1 MVVACHKHDLQAA
14 RAFGMRTA
22 FVPRPLEFGRGAN
35 PDIAPEPWIDL
46 YAEDFLALPHALG
59 A

>member
-1 MVVACHKHDLQAA
+1 MKAA

-22 FVPRPLEFGRGAN
+22 FVARPLEFGRDAE
-35 PDIAPEPWIDL
+35 PDIAPEPWFDL
-46 YAEDFLALPHALG
+46 YADGFVSLAHALG